1 MEDSMQI
8 YETLKNDHDELKAL
22 LEELVSLS
30 DKDDYRTVLIGQIQ
44 SALVPHSRAEES
56 VFYNA
61 MRMLAPE
68 TKQIM
73 HGFQEHIEAEAILK
87 TLEAADTIN
96 ADWKK
101 LARKLKKG
109 IEHHISEEENEIF
122 AIAKNMFT
130 DAEAESISAAF
141 VRAKEKEAGKGFF
154 KTSLDL
160 IVNLLPPRFTESYRS

>member
-1 MEDSMQI
+1 MQI
-8 YETLKNDHDELKAL
+8 YEILKNDHDELKAL

-30 DKDDYRTVLIGQIQ
+30 DKDDYRTILIGQIQ
-44 SALVPHSRAEES
+44 QALVPHSRAEES

-68 TKQIM
+68 TSQIM
-73 HGFQEHIEAEAILK
+73 HGFQEHIEAEAILR
-87 TLEAADTIN
+87 TLEAADKIN

-122 AIAKNMFT
+122 AIGKKMFT
-130 DAEAESISAAF
+130 DAEAESIGASFQKRKA
-141 VRAKEKEAGKGFF
+141 REAERGFL
-154 KTSLDL
+154 KTSYDL
-160 IVNLLPPRFTESYRS
+160 VVNLLPPRFTESYRL